1 MYLRP
6 QKKKEHRMLTI
17 QGFVGRLF
25 ESLDEV
31 KKQGTSSINSKQ
43 FIVDL
48 SSLLLRDYTPHRPPP
63 YERRSI
69 LQDCEICGMMQT
81 AFPTT

>member
-6 QKKKEHRMLTI
+6 QKKKEHRMLTT
-17 QGFVGRLF
+17 QGFVELF

-43 FIVDL
+43 FLVHPLASCSEITRPIDL
-48 SSLLLRDYTPHRPPP
+48 SQ

>member
-6 QKKKEHRMLTI
+6 QKKKEHRMLTT
-17 QGFVGRLF
+17 QGFVELF

-48 SSLLLRDYTPHRPPP
+48 SSLLLRDHTPHRPPL

-69 LQDCEICGMMQT
+69 LQDCEIFGMMQT

>member
-17 QGFVGRLF
+17 QGFVERLF

-43 FIVDL
+43 FLVPPLASCSEITRLIDLLFMRDEVFYRIVRFL
-48 SSLLLRDYTPHRPPP
+48 
-63 YERRSI
+63 E
-69 LQDCEICGMMQT
+69 
-81 AFPTT
+81 

>member
-43 FIVDL
+43 FLVHPLASCSEITRLID
-48 SSLLLRDYTPHRPPP
+48 LLLMRDEVFY
-63 YERRSI
+63 SI
-69 LQDCEICGMMQT
+69 VRFVE
-81 AFPTT
+81 

>member
-17 QGFVGRLF
+17 QGFVELF

-43 FIVDL
+43 FLVHL
-48 SSLLLRDYTPHRPPP
+48 SSLLLRDYTPHRPPL